1 MSERAIRAEA
11 AGSWAW
17 LPPALRPSSEDRAG
31 GGSVRLVETTLLLLA
46 ALLLAVATV
55 NDVVR
60 QTHVNDRLI
69 ADLRTW
75 RQYTGHDYH
84 NLSPDQELLGI
95 TTKRDV
101 VCGNTTPGPPKE
113 RVQICLVITGPT
125 RPTRGG
131 MRTVAGGW
139 YLPAHLEYDVR
150 ERRYGCFGAITRGLC
165 PR

>member
-1 MSERAIRAEA
+1 MSEHAESSFWSRLA
-11 AGSWAW
+11 PW
-17 LPPALRPSSEDRAG
+17 LRPAQRERPGNGAL
-31 GGSVRLVETTLLLLA
+31 RLVETTVLVLV

-60 QTHVNDRLI
+60 QTDVNQRLI
-69 ADLRTW
+69 DDLRTW
-75 RQYTGHDYH
+75 RHYTGHDYH
-84 NLSPDQELLGI
+84 NLSTDQELLGI

-113 RVQICLVITGPT
+113 RVQVCLVIAGASAHGL
-125 RPTRGG
+125 RH
-131 MRTVAGGW
+131 VAGGW

-150 ERRYGCFGAITRGLC
+150 ERRYGCFGSVTRGLC